1 MPASVYGGFQGTARV
16 FQQSLASEPWLIAAA
31 LAAVYIVLGIL
42 YESLVHP
49 LTILSTLPSAGAG
62 AVLALMVTK
71 GEFSVIALI
80 GLILLIGIVKK
91 NAIMMIDVAI
101 DAERREGLSPEAAI
115 RKASLLRLRPILM
128 TTMAAL
134 LGALPMALS
143 SGSGSELRRPLGIT
157 IVGGLIVSQLLTL
170 YTTPALYL
178 CMERLRV
185 RLRRWNLRWLRPAFM
200 VVAAVVG
207 SVFVGACTV
216 GPPYTLPP
224 TTIPPAYKEA
234 SSAAQSTL
242 QPARPA
248 DQKPRPAW
256 WEAFG
261 DARLNGLESA
271 LLRGNLDLAQAE
283 ARFRQARALVRQDRA
298 AYFPTVTTTASV
310 VRSRPGAV
318 TGQSVL
324 GGRTRTETGSVLT
337 RPGRP
342 TSGAVCARQS
352 PRARRLDRRPRRT
365 WRTLG

>member
-1 MPASVYGGFQGTARV
+1 MSFNLRPRASLGDAVVAVDRAARDIGMPASVHGGFQGTARV

-62 AVLALMVTK
+62 AMLALMVTK

-207 SVFVGACTV
+207 QRVRRRLHRGTTVYAAADDDTAGLQGGIVRRAVDPSASTTGGSEATPCLVGGVRGCAIEWPRV
-216 GPPYTLPP
+216 GT
-224 TTIPPAYKEA
+224 
-234 SSAAQSTL
+234 
-242 QPARPA
+242 PAR
-248 DQKPRPAW
+248 Q
-256 WEAFG
+256 
-261 DARLNGLESA
+261 S
-271 LLRGNLDLAQAE
+271 
-283 ARFRQARALVRQDRA
+283 
-298 AYFPTVTTTASV
+298 
-310 VRSRPGAV
+310 RSRPG
-318 TGQSVL
+318 
-324 GGRTRTETGSVLT
+324 RGSLPAGSST
-337 RPGRP
+337 RPPG
-342 TSGAVCARQS
+342 
-352 PRARRLDRRPRRT
+352 PRRAT
-365 WRTLG
+365 SRP